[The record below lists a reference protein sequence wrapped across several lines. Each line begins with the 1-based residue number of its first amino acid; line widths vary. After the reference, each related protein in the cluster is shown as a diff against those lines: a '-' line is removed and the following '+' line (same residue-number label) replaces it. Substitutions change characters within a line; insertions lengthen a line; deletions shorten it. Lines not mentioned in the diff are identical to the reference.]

1 MELLE
6 DNQLENLQNQF
17 KIVVEE
23 LNLIKKQREE
33 KAALK
38 KAGLERKR
46 LPKRQPLTS
55 QIYELLIQSI
65 TGKSYQAERLRI
77 AFCLLTVTGI
87 KINELLPLK
96 VYQLEGLI
104 QSHWIAINRSKRGP
118 ASNKAFLIPEGK
130 RIVKDRQQDF
140 ELLFLMK
147 ESDSYIFTS
156 TLNHDKPFRHE
167 SITRSINNK
176 LHCVSAELP
185 DKPNITSYSFRV
197 GYITQLWKDK
207 GDIEFVRQAIGH
219 IKVQSTIY

>member
-6 DNQLENLQNQF
+6 SNQLENLQNQF

-38 KAGLERKR
+38 KAALKKARLERKR
-46 LPKRQPLTS
+46 LPKRQPITS

-87 KINELLPLK
+87 RINELLPLK

-104 QSHWIAINRSKRGP
+104 QSHWIGINRSKRGP
-118 ASNKAFLIPEGK
+118 ASNKAFLTPEGK
-130 RIVKDRQQDF
+130 RRVKD
-140 ELLFLMK
+140 
-147 ESDSYIFTS
+147 
-156 TLNHDKPFRHE
+156 
-167 SITRSINNK
+167 
-176 LHCVSAELP
+176 
-185 DKPNITSYSFRV
+185 
-197 GYITQLWKDK
+197 
-207 GDIEFVRQAIGH
+207 
-219 IKVQSTIY
+219 